1 MWLSDIPGPRL
12 FIKKLPDT
20 FPERNVS
27 LTTLLRAEKV
37 RKVRGSD
44 RIAFI
49 PITGVKKASQELPT
63 LEGMNVKKKK
73 KLKTLSSQ
81 EQLSL
86 SELTRRAN
94 GACGSACALFNFD

>member
-1 MWLSDIPGPRL
+1 MSAIRPPRFVRGTFNQSAKGTDWICMWLSDIPGPWL

-37 RKVRGSD
+37 RKVRRSD

-49 PITGVKKASQELPT
+49 PITGVKKPLRNSRL
-63 LEGMNVKKKK
+63 L
-73 KLKTLSSQ
+73 
-81 EQLSL
+81 
-86 SELTRRAN
+86 RA
-94 GACGSACALFNFD
+94 

>member
-37 RKVRGSD
+37 RKVRKSD

-73 KLKTLSSQ
+73 KIENTFQSG
-81 EQLSL
+81 
-86 SELTRRAN
+86 TIIT
-94 GACGSACALFNFD
+94 